1 MGDVCLSS
9 ARRRRYCPMVSG
21 RAADVHLTPP
31 RVRASSWVC
40 AAAAAAVGW
49 ALLVSAHPPWF
60 FAWAAAFAA
69 AWLALSALAAPAGLR
84 ARLRPRPGD
93 LLLGIL
99 TALGLYAL
107 ARLFLWTW
115 CGPVS
120 TALCGPLHSM
130 FARFHTRAPLPGAA
144 LVLAIAPAEE
154 LFWRGVVQARL
165 TPRLGS
171 ARAVA
176 TTTALAAGLTLATG
190 EPFLALATV
199 PTYAAWGALAAWRR
213 NLAPAVLAHALWT
226 LLIATVAA
234 PV

>member
-9 ARRRRYCPMVSG
+9 ARRRRYCPGMSG
-21 RAADVHLTPP
+21 RSADVPFTPS
-31 RVRASSWVC
+31 RARASSWVG

-49 ALLVSAHPPWF
+49 AFLVAAHPPWF
-60 FAWAAAFAA
+60 FACAAAFAA
-69 AWLALSALAAPAGLR
+69 AWVALSALAAPPGLR
-84 ARLRPRPGD
+84 ARLQPRLGD
-93 LLLGIL
+93 LLLGSL

-115 CGPVS
+115 CGPLS

-130 FARFHTRAPLPGAA
+130 FGRFHTRALLPGAV
-144 LVLAIAPAEE
+144 LFLAIAPAEE

-165 TPRLGS
+165 AARLGS

-176 TTTALAAGLTLATG
+176 ATTALAAGLTLATG

-199 PTYAAWGALAAWRR
+199 PTYAAWGALSAWRR
-213 NLAPAVLAHALWT
+213 NLVSAVLAHALWT
-226 LLIATVAA
+226 LLIATLAA